1 MPITLM
7 WKCRSKQE
15 PRYLPNTSPKKRG
28 KMPAE
33 KKQTPAA
40 EQPEGAVEDAVQ
52 TQGAEQAAEAIL
64 PDAAATEGALPSES
78 TVIDALKAELEKV
91 KAKAETVESMST
103 KERERYEKMLKDTQQ
118 AFHQVT
124 QKLAE
129 VTKNSQQQL
138 PPMEKGQTADEW
150 MKSVLEKYEEDP
162 KEGLSIALKG
172 VLAELD
178 STRYT
183 SLQAIKAAEEKA
195 YRRALEQIP
204 GYKDRQ
210 QKLKALDEQHP
221 ELADLPDEKKIV
233 IIEAMEGAKKPDP
246 TEFTGTTGSAQR
258 VKTGGTD
265 KGRAWLNDPEVLKQ
279 ARSMGF
285 TSKQELEQ
293 YAAMVNG

>member
-1 MPITLM
+1 
-7 WKCRSKQE
+7 
-15 PRYLPNTSPKKRG
+15 
-28 KMPAE
+28 MPAE
-33 KKQTPAA
+33 KKQTPVA

-52 TQGAEQAAEAIL
+52 TQGAEQAAETIL
-64 PDAAATEGALPSES
+64 PDDAAPESALPSES
-78 TVIDALKAELEKV
+78 TVIDTLKAELEKV
-91 KAKAETVESMST
+91 KAKAETVESMSA

-118 AFHQVT
+118 SFHQVT

-265 KGRAWLNDPEVLKQ
+265 KGRAWLNDPDVLKQ